1 MEGIFSW
8 LWQEDAEDQYV
19 ALAAHPGDAS
29 ATSTLPPQRRLT
41 EHDYVVYAL
50 TFAFDNSLVSGSYEV
65 IRVDDVKSGSVT
77 REIFGD
83 FDWVYSL
90 AMVYGV
96 TPLIVSAHRDNYIR
110 AWDYFD
116 AENNVPLFMMLG
128 HTSAVLCVSVLQGAE
143 PVLLSSSF
151 DGTLRA
157 WDLSNE
163 GAALHVMKGHE
174 HGVRAVAV
182 SNDAHPKVV
191 SGDDNGNVFVWSLR
205 EGKLEK
211 KIKGSRSAVKGLA
224 VTACARQLIVIARED
239 GTVAVRFLDTG
250 LLMRSFRAHATVCRC
265 LSVWQDKEPVL
276 VTGGYDMSV
285 RTWDLLSCEPL
296 HLLSGAHSHEVYAVS
311 VSAGGPASD
320 VWIASTGADCA
331 INIWNMTQMLK
342 NLASGEEESFI

>member
-1 MEGIFSW
+1 MS
-8 LWQEDAEDQYV
+8 
-19 ALAAHPGDAS
+19 LAAQPGDAS
-29 ATSTLPPQRRLT
+29 VTSTGPQCRLT

-50 TFAFDNSLVSGSYEV
+50 TFAFDNALVSGSYEI
-65 IRVDDVKSGSVT
+65 IRVDDVKSGRVT

-83 FDWVYSL
+83 FDWIYSL

-96 TPLIVSAHRDNYIR
+96 TPLIVSAHRDNCIR

-116 AENNVPLFMMLG
+116 TDNNVPLFMMLG
-128 HTSAVLCVSVLQGAE
+128 HTSAVLSASVLQGAE

-163 GAALHVMKGHE
+163 GAPLHVMKGHE

-182 SNDAHPKVV
+182 SYDAHPKVV

-211 KIKGSRSAVKGLA
+211 KIKGSRSAVKGIA

-250 LLMRSFRAHATVCRC
+250 LLMRSFRAHASVCRC
-265 LSVWQDKEPVL
+265 LAVWQDKEPVL
-276 VTGGYDMSV
+276 VTGSYDMTV
-285 RTWDLLSCEPL
+285 RTWDLHSCEPL
-296 HLLSGAHSHEVYAVS
+296 HLLSGAHSNEVYAVA
-311 VSAGGPASD
+311 VSAGGPTND
-320 VWIASTGADCA
+320 VWIASTGADCTV
-331 INIWNMTQMLK
+331 NIWNMTRMLK
-342 NLASGEEESFI
+342 DLANGEEDSFV